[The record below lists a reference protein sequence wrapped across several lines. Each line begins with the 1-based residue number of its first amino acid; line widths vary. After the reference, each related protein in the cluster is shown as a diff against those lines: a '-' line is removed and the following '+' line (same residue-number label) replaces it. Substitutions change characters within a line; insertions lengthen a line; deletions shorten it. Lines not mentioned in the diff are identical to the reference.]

1 MVILALLTGLVVGAI
16 GVLLLVR
23 PALVERR
30 RRTQEVIELER
41 ELASAE
47 TRRELAEGAADGRL
61 QAAVKSASLE
71 AYAQT
76 NSALVELAATK
87 LEGTVKPLEE
97 SLRAVG
103 ERVQELDRARAKG
116 YGELSRH
123 LTDLGDQTASLR
135 NALRTPHARGRWG
148 EIQLK
153 RVVEIAG
160 MLPYCDFAEQVTT
173 STDEGR
179 LRPDLVVRLPGGKQV
194 VVDAKVPL
202 AAYLEAHETTDD
214 DIRSQRLTDH
224 ARQVRDHMQKLA
236 AKSYWQQFAD
246 SPEWVVMFLPDE
258 GFFRAAWEVDPS
270 LVETGVRSRVHI
282 ASPTT
287 LIVLLQA
294 ISHGWQQE
302 KVAEDARVVHALGRE
317 LYERM
322 TVAVGSHFAK
332 LGATLDKAVTAYNE
346 TVGSLERRVLP
357 TARKLGQTTLSDK
370 ELPELESRSTQT
382 VPLQAPEIAP
392 DDRLLVAILAGEAEA
407 GADAA

>member
-1 MVILALLTGLVVGAI
+1 MIIAALLIGLAVGAVA
-16 GVLLLVR
+16 VLAAVR

-30 RRTQEVIELER
+30 RRAHEVLELER
-41 ELASAE
+41 ELASVEA
-47 TRRELAEGAADGRL
+47 RL
-61 QAAVKSASLE
+61 QAAEEASGARLHAAVKSASLE

-76 NSALVELAATK
+76 NTALVELAATK

-123 LTDLGDQTASLR
+123 LTDLGQQTTSLR
-135 NALRTPHARGRWG
+135 NALRTPHVRGRWG

-160 MLPYCDFAEQVTT
+160 MLPYADFVEQATAA
-173 STDEGR
+173 TDDGR
-179 LRPDLVVRLPGGKQV
+179 LRPDLIVRLPGGKQV

-202 AAYLEAHETTDD
+202 AAYLDAQETGDED
-214 DIRSQRLTDH
+214 VRRQKLSDH
-224 ARQVRDHMQKLA
+224 ARQVREHLQKLA

-258 GFFRAAWEVDPS
+258 GFFRSAWDQDPS
-270 LVETGVRSRVHI
+270 LVEAGVRARVHI

-294 ISHGWQQE
+294 IAHGWQQD

-317 LYERM
+317 LYERL
-322 TVAVGSHFAK
+322 TVTGTHFAK
-332 LGATLDKAVTAYNE
+332 VGASLDKAVGAFNE

-357 TARKLGQTTLSDK
+357 TARKLGQTTLSHR
-370 ELPELESRSTQT
+370 ELPELEPRSAHS
-382 VPLQAPEIAP
+382 VPIQAPELAP
-392 DDRLLVAILAGEAEA
+392 DDSLLLAILAGEAES
-407 GADAA
+407 DAA

>member
-47 TRRELAEGAADGRL
+47 ARRELAEGAADGRL

>member
-1 MVILALLTGLVVGAI
+1 MIIAALLIGLAVGAVA
-16 GVLLLVR
+16 VLAAVR

-30 RRTQEVIELER
+30 RRAHEVLELER
-41 ELASAE
+41 ELAGVEARLQAAE
-47 TRRELAEGAADGRL
+47 EASGARL

-76 NSALVELAATK
+76 NTALVELAATK

-123 LTDLGDQTASLR
+123 LTDLGQQTTSLR
-135 NALRTPHARGRWG
+135 NALRTPHVRGRWG

-160 MLPYCDFAEQVTT
+160 MLPYADFVEQATAA
-173 STDEGR
+173 TDDGR
-179 LRPDLVVRLPGGKQV
+179 LRPDLIVRLPGGKQV

-202 AAYLEAHETTDD
+202 AAYLDAQETGDED
-214 DIRSQRLTDH
+214 VRRQKLGDH
-224 ARQVRDHMQKLA
+224 ARQVREHLQKLA

-258 GFFRAAWEVDPS
+258 GFFRSAWDQDPS
-270 LVETGVRSRVHI
+270 LVEAGVRARVHI

-294 ISHGWQQE
+294 IAHGWQQD

-317 LYERM
+317 LYERL
-322 TVAVGSHFAK
+322 TVTGTHFAK
-332 LGATLDKAVTAYNE
+332 VGATLDKAVGAFNE

-357 TARKLGQTTLSDK
+357 TARKLGQTTLSDR
-370 ELPELESRSTQT
+370 ELPELEPRSAHS
-382 VPLQAPEIAP
+382 VPIQAPELAP
-392 DDRLLVAILAGEAEA
+392 DDSLLLAILAGEAES
-407 GADAA
+407 DAA